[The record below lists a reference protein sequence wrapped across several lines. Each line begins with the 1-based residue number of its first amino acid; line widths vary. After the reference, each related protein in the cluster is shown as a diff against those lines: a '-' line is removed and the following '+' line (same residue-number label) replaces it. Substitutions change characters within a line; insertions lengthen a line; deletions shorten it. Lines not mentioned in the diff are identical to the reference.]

1 VKAIF
6 SWQLTNTDEL
16 KFPSIIQVPGNPL
29 SLALAQSGTDLP
41 SLVVALDTTEEA
53 GEPKAESLNVYA
65 LTTND
70 GKLAVEAVKPIP
82 ASATKSGD
90 ADILDAPAEEI
101 KRTLYG
107 IESLRKVRVDY
118 EAEAEDGQGEGPE
131 TEADAGEGAGE
142 NE

>member
-1 VKAIF
+1 M
-6 SWQLTNTDEL
+6 
-16 KFPSIIQVPGNPL
+16 
-29 SLALAQSGTDLP
+29 
-41 SLVVALDTTEEA
+41 ALDTTEVA

-70 GKLAVEAVKPIP
+70 SKLAVEALKPIP
-82 ASATKSGD
+82 AGATRSGD
-90 ADILDAPAEEI
+90 ADILDASAEEI

-118 EAEAEDGQGEGPE
+118 EAEAEDGQAEGPE